1 MKITAS
7 DRAELARLLARF
19 SGQRILVLADLVADE
34 YIYGEIA
41 RVSREAPVLI
51 LKQRERQIVPGGGGN
66 AANNLLELGA
76 EVVLAGAVGAD
87 EPGAALVGYF
97 RYKGLS
103 TRHILRLPG
112 YQTPT
117 KSRLLGGLSHWQ
129 RQQIVRLDREPAEP
143 LKRAARARLVRSLLP
158 LVPKARALL
167 VSDYGY
173 GAADPSDLRPLLR
186 RAARRGLVTT
196 LDSRFHLL
204 RYSGFTAATP
214 NEPELEEAFGAKV
227 GNDPSALERLGRRAL
242 ERMKL
247 RALLATRGRDG
258 MVLFEPASPAGG
270 RGRKPAWLPIFG
282 SEEAVDVTGAGD
294 TVIAAFTLAL
304 AARADFFHA
313 AQIANSAAGL
323 AVMKRG
329 TATVKAS
336 EIAEAI
342 RNA

>member
-1 MKITAS
+1 MRITAS

-34 YIYGEIA
+34 YIYGEIV

-97 RYKGLS
+97 RHKGLA
-103 TRHILRLPG
+103 TRNILRPPG

-143 LKRAARARLVRSLLP
+143 LKRAARARLVRSLMP
-158 LVPKARALL
+158 LGPKARALL

-173 GAADPSDLRPLLR
+173 GAADPSDLGPLLR

-242 ERMKL
+242 GRMKL

-258 MVLFEPASPAGG
+258 IVLFE
-270 RGRKPAWLPIFG
+270 RGRKPAWLPVFG
-282 SEEAVDVTGAGD
+282 SAEAVDVTGAGD

-304 AARADFFHA
+304 AAGADFFHA
-313 AQIANSAAGL
+313 AQIADSAAGL

-329 TATVKAS
+329 TGTVKAS

-342 RNA
+342 RNS

>member
-117 KSRLLGGLSHWQ
+117 KSRLLVGLSHWQ

-143 LKRAARARLVRSLLP
+143 LKRAARARLVRILMP

-242 ERMKL
+242 GRMKL

-258 MVLFEPASPAGG
+258 MVLFE

-304 AARADFFHA
+304 AAGADFFHA

>member
-1 MKITAS
+1 MRITAS

-19 SGQRILVLADLVADE
+19 SGQRILVLADMVADE
-34 YIYGEIA
+34 YIYGEIV

-97 RYKGLS
+97 RHKGLS
-103 TRHILRLPG
+103 TRNILHLPG

-117 KSRLLGGLSHWQ
+117 KSRLLGGLSHGQ
-129 RQQIVRLDREPAEP
+129 RQQIVRLDRDPAEG
-143 LKRAARARLVRSLLP
+143 LKGAARARLVRSLLP
-158 LVPKARALL
+158 LVPAARGLL

-204 RYSGFTAATP
+204 GYSGFTAATP
-214 NEPELEEAFGAKV
+214 NEPELEEALGAKV

-242 ERMKL
+242 RRMKL

-258 MVLFEPASPAGG
+258 MVLFE
-270 RGRKPAWLPIFG
+270 RGRKPAWLRILG

-304 AARADFFHA
+304 AAGADFFHA

-329 TATVKAS
+329 TATIKAS